1 MSRKFI
7 VYIAVSAD
15 GYIARSDGS
24 VDFLD
29 RPRPAGNYGMPAFL
43 RSIDSILWGRK
54 TWDQSVMMGLPNPFG
69 PHVRNYVFSRSSG
82 SSPEFA
88 SQSPADFARRERGEP
103 GKNLWIMG
111 GSGLIASFLEA
122 KAIDE
127 FIVHT
132 IPVMIGEGIPLIRSA
147 PASIP
152 LTLLTARKFP
162 DGVIRSHYRVEK

>member
-1 MSRKFI
+1 
-7 VYIAVSAD
+7 
-15 GYIARSDGS
+15 
-24 VDFLD
+24 
-29 RPRPAGNYGMPAFL
+29 
-43 RSIDSILWGRK
+43 
-54 TWDQSVMMGLPNPFG
+54 
-69 PHVRNYVFSRSSG
+69 
-82 SSPEFA
+82 
-88 SQSPADFARRERGEP
+88 
-103 GKNLWIMG
+103 MG